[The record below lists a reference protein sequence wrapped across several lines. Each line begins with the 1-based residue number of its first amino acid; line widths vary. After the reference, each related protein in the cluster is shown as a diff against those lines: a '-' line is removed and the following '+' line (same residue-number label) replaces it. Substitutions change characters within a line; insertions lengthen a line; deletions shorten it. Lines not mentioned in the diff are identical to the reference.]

1 MTETTSDSIPS
12 EEKVEVKTN
21 SKAEEMQTY
30 VQQNYSTLVNSKDAA
45 VGQFKAAIPLPDDGK
60 VGVVV
65 MSRSSSAYDAAKS
78 MMDDE
83 MAYLKFLESSNFTGV
98 EPLRTYGEIFKVSD
112 AGKDYPAMLVDW
124 IPNATLIDSKDP
136 EAFTILLSGL
146 VTNMKIPTQ
155 KEAWP
160 MRMPEI
166 MSKLSSLEQTDLQRA
181 ENISRQLLEKLSA
194 FQSEMKEKQIKIA
207 DLQLMIS
214 VDENDNVKLTI
225 IDPVAVL
232 EKSENGEFYE
242 DVRKRGVKADD
253 NPDFKRFLSNTDTM
267 LANMTAWCSKFNAA
281 DDKQKFLQSSFE
293 RPTQPVPVKPDVRSG
308 PISQANV
315 AQMLLGRPRTGAPGR
330 TQARP
335 SYLPGA
341 QQLHTEPSPFKKI
354 STKSIE
360 PVEKDVEETSKKGRN
375 PGRSD
380 L

>member
-45 VGQFKAAIPLPDDGK
+45 VGQFKTAIPLPDDGK

-65 MSRSSSAYDAAKS
+65 MSRSSTAYTTAKS
-78 MMDDE
+78 MLDDE

-98 EPLRTYGEIFKVSD
+98 EPLRTHGEVFKISD
-112 AGKDYPAMLVDW
+112 SGKDYPAMLVDW
-124 IPNATLIDSKDP
+124 IPNATLVDSKDP

-166 MSKLSSLEQTDLQRA
+166 MAQLSSLEQPDFQRA
-181 ENISRQLLEKLSA
+181 ESISRQLLEKLSA
-194 FQSEMKEKQIKIA
+194 FQAEMKEKQIKVA
-207 DLQLMIS
+207 DLQLMVS

-253 NPDFKRFLSNTDTM
+253 NPDFKKFLSNTDTM

-315 AQMLLGRPRTGAPGR
+315 AQMLLGRPRGGAPGR
-330 TQARP
+330 SPGRP
-335 SYLPGA
+335 S
-341 QQLHTEPSPFKKI
+341 
-354 STKSIE
+354 
-360 PVEKDVEETSKKGRN
+360 
-375 PGRSD
+375 
-380 L
+380 